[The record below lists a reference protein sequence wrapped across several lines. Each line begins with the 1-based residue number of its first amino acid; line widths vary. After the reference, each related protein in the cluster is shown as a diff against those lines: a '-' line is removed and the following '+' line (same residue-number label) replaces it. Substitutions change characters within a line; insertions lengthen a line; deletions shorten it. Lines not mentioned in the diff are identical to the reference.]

1 MKNILKIIENRT
13 YSFRL
18 YLNNRFGTDESYLKC
33 MFYHRLGYRL
43 NLNHPETFNEKLQW
57 MKLHDHNPKYTEYS
71 DKYKV
76 RKHIAQVL
84 GEEYLIPLIGV
95 YSTPDEIPY
104 DLLPEK
110 FVLKCNHGAGYNYIC
125 KNKNMIDKD
134 EVNRK
139 LNGWLLE
146 DFYLDKREYHYKDI
160 ERKIICEKYME
171 DDSFDTLLD
180 YKFFCINGEV
190 YMIQVDFDRFTDHRR
205 NIYDVDWNLLDV
217 EINFPKDTQRS
228 VRRPVQLDKMIEFAE
243 KLSKEFRE
251 VRVDFY
257 LINDRIYFG
266 EMTFFSG
273 AGFSKYTPQSF
284 EAEMGKK
291 LSLIN

>member
-13 YSFRL
+13 YSLRL
-18 YLNNRFGTDESYLKC
+18 YLNNRFGTDETYLKC

-57 MKLHDHNPKYTEYS
+57 MKLHDHNPKYTEYA

-76 RKHIAQVL
+76 REHISQVL
-84 GEEYLIPLIGV
+84 GEDYLIPLIGV

-104 DLLPEK
+104 DLLPDQ

-125 KNKNMIDKD
+125 KNKNTIDKD

-146 DFYLDKREYHYKDI
+146 DFYLEKREYHYKDI

-217 EINFPKDTQRS
+217 EISFPKDTQRS
-228 VRRPVQLDKMIEFAE
+228 VPRPVQLDKMIEFAE

-257 LINDRIYFG
+257 LINGKIYFG

-273 AGFSKYTPQSF
+273 AGFSKYNPQSF

-291 LSLIN
+291 LSL